1 MSKCLQVQYNG
12 INSDAEFKEFEPFFK
27 LETQLKHGWVHLE
40 LFQDLSRRFIL
51 NWFLA
56 VELSGFNT

>member
-40 LFQDLSRRFIL
+40 LFQDLSRRSI
-51 NWFLA
+51 
-56 VELSGFNT
+56 